1 MKAHAILLELQLL
14 GTEQNRK
21 VYERHGVGE
30 NQFGVSFANLRKLA
44 KRIGRDA
51 SLAEVLW
58 SSGNHDARIL
68 ACQVADPD
76 ALSEKNLDRW
86 AGELNNYVITDAFS
100 GLVAQSRLAEQ
111 KAKQWLDSDDEWISS
126 AGWNLIAHLALQSAS
141 LPDAF
146 FLVLLERIQRDLH
159 ARPNRTRYSMN
170 NALIAIGLRNS
181 FLREKAEAAAARI
194 GEVKV
199 DHGETACKTP
209 DALDYI
215 RKTYAR
221 RNARVV

>member
-1 MKAHAILLELQLL
+1 MKAHVILLELQLL

-21 VYERHGVGE
+21 VYERHGVSE
-30 NQFGVSFANLRKLA
+30 SQFGVSFANLRKLA

-51 SLAEVLW
+51 SLAEMLW

-68 ACQVADPD
+68 ACQVADPG
-76 ALSEKNLDRW
+76 ALSEKDLDRW
-86 AGELNNYVITDAFS
+86 AEDLNNYVITDAFS

-111 KAKQWLDSDDEWISS
+111 KAMGWLDSGDEWISS
-126 AGWNLIAHLALQSAS
+126 AGWNLITHLALQSAS

-146 FLVLLERIQRDLH
+146 FLALLERIQRNLQCS
-159 ARPNRTRYSMN
+159 PNRTRYSMN
-170 NALIAIGLRNS
+170 NALIAIGLRNP

-215 RKTYAR
+215 RKAYAR
-221 RNARVV
+221 RNVRVV